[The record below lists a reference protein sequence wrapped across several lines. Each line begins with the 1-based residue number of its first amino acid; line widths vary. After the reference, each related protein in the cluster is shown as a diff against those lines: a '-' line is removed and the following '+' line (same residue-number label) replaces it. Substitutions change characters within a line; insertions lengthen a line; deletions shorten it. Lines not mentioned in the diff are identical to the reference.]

1 MPFKEV
7 IGVTSI
13 HTEKD
18 YARATKIIDMLL
30 NDIGNNEDHPLTDVL
45 EFLADQV
52 KAYEDKHF

>member
-1 MPFKEV
+1 M
-7 IGVTSI
+7 TSI